1 MDAGKEKAVAYA
13 IGIILVVV
21 GVVCY
26 AAFPDRMAEQPVRI
40 MFKSTAGNVLFDHKM
55 HTYEDGYGYG
65 CMECHHT
72 LEQEGE
78 RPSACGECHEP
89 DSDEVKR
96 SDAFHKQ
103 CQGCHVDSGMGPVE
117 CAGCHVL

>member
-1 MDAGKEKAVAYA
+1 MIAGKEKAVAYG

-26 AAFPDRMAEQPVRI
+26 AALPDRMPEQPVRI
-40 MFKSTAGNVLFDHKM
+40 SFKNTAGNVLFDHKM
-55 HTYEDGYGYG
+55 HTSEDGYGYG

-72 LEQEGE
+72 LEDEAE
-78 RPSACGECHEP
+78 RPTACGECHEP
-89 DSDEVKR
+89 ESDEVKR

-103 CQGCHVDSGMGPVE
+103 CQGCHDMSGMGPVE